1 MKSKSGTSKLL
12 LESGLVE
19 IHFRYYPEEKQTK
32 NSEGR
37 EDEVNIL
44 EVKIGDLAIEEPY
57 LVFSHRQLEIWE
69 FTIKSEIWDHPAYQR
84 KRNPEIKE

>member
-1 MKSKSGTSKLL
+1 MKSKSGILKLFF
-12 LESGLVE
+12 ESGLVE

-44 EVKIGDLAIEEPY
+44 EVKIGDLTIEEPY
-57 LVFSHRQLEIWE
+57 LVFSHRQLENWE
-69 FTIKSEIWDHPAYQR
+69 FTIKSKIWDHPAYQQ